1 MRPERASVLVRQV
14 VAVLLAAG
22 VALHAAA
29 ETKVRTSSFAYGATG
44 LLTQEV
50 VEPSRPDDC
59 LETTYTHDAWGNK
72 ETATSKPCTGAT
84 GYTIASGEARTT
96 RTSHAPDGRFP
107 RTTTNAL
114 GQSETRD
121 YDARFGTVSRLTGPN
136 GLTTTW
142 EYDGFGRKTRETRAD
157 GTFTTWSY
165 LPCTATGASCPSTV
179 GGAVVVWV
187 LVEDSLANNAAPMA
201 PSRRQY
207 HDMLDRVVRVQT
219 TGFDLGGAGAVLV
232 QDTEYDRLGRVA
244 RKSQVYALSGGNPNW
259 ATFSYDVLGR
269 VKQESVPD
277 PDAAGGVATTTV
289 AYDGLTTTVTNSKQ
303 QRKTTL
309 KNAQGQVARV
319 IDHDGNAVVFSYDAL
334 GQLKQTNAAGSITTL
349 DYNQHGQ
356 KVAMADPAMG
366 AWQYRYNAFGELVWQ
381 RDSLGRV
388 ATLEYDR
395 LGRMKR
401 RSEPDLVSTWTYD
414 SCSKGIGKLCEAT
427 ADNGYRRTHAYDALG
442 RPSTTTT
449 ALDNPAQPA
458 TETLTYDPATGRLAT
473 KTWPTGYQVRYQY
486 TARGFLRQVMGG
498 GTAAFPQVTSY
509 DVLEVDAKGRITRYR
524 QGTQVTTVRTFD
536 DAAGRLRT
544 INANREGASGGIV
557 VAHSYGYDS
566 LGNLTRRNDSA
577 PGVLTAENFTYD
589 NLNRLSTAA
598 IVGGAVTSTRTTQ
611 VIYDPR
617 GNILYKSDVGRYWYD
632 ADRPS
637 RLTNITLETAP
648 GATVMN
654 TGTRALSFGF
664 DDGESG
670 AQVVGGV
677 ALGNGNLVYT
687 VGYDAVNN
695 RHTQRRETYTSFNM
709 PLQFTLTNGVA
720 GPPDRTLNFVY
731 GPEHQRVKQQV
742 QLADSTPGSYNA
754 GSTWYLHEGNGQSLS
769 YEKEVRDRGLVEH
782 KHYLSAGGAV
792 FALFVTR
799 TGLLGGQPPTA
810 TRYFHHDH
818 LGSVVAITD
827 DTGAVIERLAYD
839 PWGKRRN
846 VNGLPDTLDAI
857 VGWNT
862 DRGFTMHEH
871 LDEMGVVH
879 MNGRVYDPL
888 VGRFMSADPL
898 VADSRDL
905 QEYNRYT
912 YVGNSPVTL
921 IDPSGHFKIGSIF
934 KAAAA
939 MVVGYMTGGLIA
951 TFLLESAGMAGS
963 AFVSMSGGTIFSNAA
978 SLNTLG
984 FAVSG
989 AGGGFA
995 AGVVGSGSLEGGLRG
1010 AFAGAAFGV
1019 IGGIGT
1025 ASSFSTGQY
1034 MAAHAVGGCMVEA
1047 ASGGKCGQGALSSA
1061 LAKWSTQEGF
1071 DLQDDLLNGV
1081 KAAVVGG
1088 ATSTLIGGEF
1098 ANGAA
1103 SAAFAYLFNAKGG
1116 AAMSLKGIRGFASLV
1131 KDMATMDFDLAEP
1144 EVWGRTGAGERFRAD
1159 GVFVQAKGGA
1169 VVLGGAVAI
1178 CEAKCGETT
1187 EVRTRQG
1194 RVYEAVSRN
1203 DFYLEGPKAASV
1215 AARAGLTVDSA
1226 GRVYIPTNRFMPP
1239 VLGVYEGSTAHLKPG
1254 ATRAG
1259 FGTIIVGP
1267 MPKAGQ

>member
-1 MRPERASVLVRQV
+1 MRAERAMVLVRQM
-14 VAVLLAAG
+14 VAVLLVAG

-29 ETKVRTSSFAYGATG
+29 ETKVRTSSFAYGTTG

-59 LETTYTHDAWGNK
+59 LDTTYTHDAWGNK
-72 ETATSKPCTGAT
+72 ETATSKPCAGAT
-84 GYTIASGEARTT
+84 GYAIASGEARTT

-107 RTTTNAL
+107 RSTTNAL

-121 YDARFGTVSRLTGPN
+121 YDARFGTVTRLTGPN

-165 LPCTATGASCPSTV
+165 LPCTATGASCPPTI

-187 LVEDSLANNAAPMA
+187 LVEDSLANNAGPMA

-219 TGFDLGGAGAVLV
+219 TGFDIGGAGAVLV

-277 PDAAGGVATTTV
+277 PDAAGGVATTTI

-319 IDHDGNAVVFSYDAL
+319 TDHDGNTVVFSYDAL

-349 DYNQHGQ
+349 DYNQRGQ

-388 ATLEYDR
+388 TTLEYDR

-458 TETLTYDPATGRLAT
+458 TETLTYDPATGRVAT
-473 KTWPTGYQVRYQY
+473 KTWPTGYQARYQY
-486 TARGFLRQVMGG
+486 TPRGFLRQVMGG

-509 DVLEVDAKGRITRYR
+509 DVLEMDAKGRVTRYR

-589 NLNRLSTAA
+589 NLNRLSTAS
-598 IVGGAVTSTRTTQ
+598 IFGGAVTGTRTTQ

-632 ADRPS
+632 AQRPS

-648 GATVMN
+648 GATVTN

-664 DDGESG
+664 DDGEPG

-677 ALGNGNLVYT
+677 TVGNGNLVYT

-742 QLADSTPGSYNA
+742 QLASSAPGSYNA
-754 GSTWYLHEGNGQSLS
+754 GATWYLHEGYGQSLS
-769 YEKEVRDRGLVEH
+769 YEKEVRDTGLVEH
-782 KHYLSAGGAV
+782 KHYLSAGGVV
-792 FALFVTR
+792 FALFVSR
-799 TGLLGGQPPTA
+799 TGNLAGQPATA

-888 VGRFMSADPL
+888 VGRFMSADSIVPEPH
-898 VADSRDL
+898 DL
-905 QEYNRYT
+905 QSYNRYG
-912 YVGNSPVTL
+912 YADGNPLAYT
-921 IDPSGHFKIGSIF
+921 DPTGHSKIGDIF
-934 KAAAA
+934 RVAAAV
-939 MVVGYMTGGLIA
+939 VVGYFTGGLVS
-951 TFLLESAGMAGS
+951 TFLINSAGLTGS
-963 AFVSMSGGTIFSNAA
+963 AFVTMSGGTIFSTAG
-978 SLNTLG
+978 SLSTLG
-984 FAVSG
+984 YATAGF
-989 AGGGFA
+989 AGGFMS
-995 AGVVGSGSLEGGLRG
+995 GVVGTGTFKGGLQG
-1010 AFAGAAFGV
+1010 GLTGGLFGAAA
-1019 IGGIGT
+1019 GIGAANNFGT
-1025 ASSFSTGQY
+1025 AEMAAAHGVVGCASS
-1034 MAAHAVGGCMVEA
+1034 A
-1047 ASGGKCGQGALSSA
+1047 ASGGNCATGGLSA
-1061 LAKWSTQEGF
+1061 AFGKWAT
-1071 DLQDDLLNGV
+1071 LNGYDFQNDFLNGAQ
-1081 KAAVVGG
+1081 AAIAG
-1088 ATSTLIGGEF
+1088 
-1098 ANGAA
+1098 GAA
-1103 SAAFAYLFNAKGG
+1103 SVIAGGTFASGAATAAFGYLFNHRLSSESVDDYVIYERVSPDGSKCYIGHCLDSRTVQRQVEHDRATGRHNEYRIVDEVRGVRDDARLKEETHIRRLGGPGALENKRYEMNEQKYRALGGTETRPSNASGARSASG
-1116 AAMSLKGIRGFASLV
+1116 AAGG
-1131 KDMATMDFDLAEP
+1131 
-1144 EVWGRTGAGERFRAD
+1144 TG
-1159 GVFVQAKGGA
+1159 GG
-1169 VVLGGAVAI
+1169 
-1178 CEAKCGETT
+1178 C
-1187 EVRTRQG
+1187 
-1194 RVYEAVSRN
+1194 
-1203 DFYLEGPKAASV
+1203 
-1215 AARAGLTVDSA
+1215 
-1226 GRVYIPTNRFMPP
+1226 
-1239 VLGVYEGSTAHLKPG
+1239 
-1254 ATRAG
+1254 
-1259 FGTIIVGP
+1259 GP
-1267 MPKAGQ
+1267 MRKGCFMRLD